1 MQIKKIQ
8 IGNIYQ
14 LDTDNCLA
22 LFQLVNIP
30 VDTRNDV
37 EMIKVSYRLYDKIP
51 QLTEEIF
58 ENSFFLLGFL

>member
-14 LDTDNCLA
+14 FDTDNGLA

-37 EMIKVSYRLYDKIP
+37 EMIKVSYRLYDKIS

-58 ENSFFLLGFL
+58 ENGFFC